1 MFYIFKIS
9 VSKIYN
15 SLGLEFFLK
24 KEEKLKNSYLLGT
37 LHMLKFGL
45 IILDCCSIC
54 FQVFSMFLISTLN
67 LIKSNEILLKWYD
80 SYKSLEFKENICL

>member
-9 VSKIYN
+9 VSKIYK

-24 KEEKLKNSYLLGT
+24 KEDKLKNFYLLGT
-37 LHMLKFGL
+37 SHTLKFGL

-54 FQVFSMFLISTLN
+54 FQVSMFLILTLN
-67 LIKSNEILLKWYD
+67 LIKSNDILLKWYN
-80 SYKSLEFKENICL
+80 SYISLEFKENMC